1 MGGGTCTLR
10 DTDNEGNKPVTSYEF
25 IEYTVDQRIAE
36 VTLNRPPVNAITK
49 ELAREVVDAYGRA
62 RHDPKVGAVILRSA
76 MPTVFSAGMDLKM
89 ARDIDGLGLRE
100 FLEVF
105 YFQMHEAQYRMGK
118 PTIAAVTGHALAA
131 GTTWAVSCDMIIA
144 AEGVNFGYP
153 EINVGVMPAMHLVHL
168 PRQISRHQAFEFLFT
183 GDPVPAE
190 EMYRLGVVNRVVP
203 RDQVLST
210 ARHFAAKFAAK
221 SPVAMKLMRDTWM
234 RANDLDYR
242 RNIESVVDTTCI
254 LRDRPDAQ
262 EALDA
267 FVEHREPKYQGL

>member
-1 MGGGTCTLR
+1 MPSFELIDYAVR
-10 DTDNEGNKPVTSYEF
+10 DRV
-25 IEYTVDQRIAE
+25 AE
-36 VTLNRPPVNAITK
+36 ITMNRPPVNAITK
-49 ELAREVVDAYGRA
+49 ELAREVIDAYGLA
-62 RHDPKVGAVILRSA
+62 RRDDGVGAVILKSA
-76 MPTVFSAGMDLKM
+76 LPTVFSAGMDLRM
-89 ARDIDGLGLRE
+89 ARDSDGLGLRE
-100 FLEVF
+100 FIEVF
-105 YFQMHEAQYRMGK
+105 YYEMHEAQYRMGK

-168 PRQISRHQAFEFLFT
+168 PRQIGRHNAFEFLFT

-190 EMYRLGVVNRVVP
+190 EMYRLGMINRVVP
-203 RDQVLST
+203 RDEVLPT
-210 ARHFAAKFAAK
+210 ARAFATKFAKK
-221 SPVAMKLMRDTWM
+221 SPIAMKLMRDAWM

-242 RNIESVVDTTCI
+242 RNIESVVDSMCI

-267 FVEHREPKYQGL
+267 FVEHREPKFQGL